1 MRCIVV
7 EGHDVRFMLTEAV
20 AESLCDMI
28 FIRHK
33 VTVIM
38 EYNKNDLSLS
48 VLM

>member
-7 EGHDVRFMLTEAV
+7 KGHDVRFVLTEAI

-28 FIRHK
+28 IIRHK

-38 EYNKNDLSLS
+38 EYNKNDLSFS
-48 VLM
+48 VLL